1 MIRINLIPQEE
12 VQRSAGRRQQV
23 AVGLLVGAA
32 TAVLLG
38 GAHGWQQVSSLS
50 ASRERGRLERQLAEL
65 KGPYDQVVKM
75 EKEKQELQ
83 DKLNVIRELEA
94 KKFGPVRMLSDLS
107 GATPDK
113 LWLTDFSE
121 KGGSIRLSGL
131 GVDEQTVAD
140 FMRRLS
146 MSPYFRNVD
155 LEETSEAKGDPK
167 NASNVGKSK
176 RFVIR
181 AQVNYAASRAKDG
194 PKQAKG
200 EESAPEKVAKAEK
213 PVPDKAAKA
222 AEGDAR

>member
-32 TAVLLG
+32 TAVLLVL
-38 GAHGWQQVSSLS
+38 AHGWQQVSSLS

-94 KKFGPVRMLSDLS
+94 KKTGPVRMLADLS
-107 GATPDK
+107 GSTPDK

-146 MSPYFRNVD
+146 TSPYFRNVD
-155 LEETSEAKGDPK
+155 LEETSEAKGNPK
-167 NASNVGKSK
+167 ENVGKSK

-181 AQVNYAASRAKDG
+181 AQVNYAASRAKD
-194 PKQAKG
+194 PKQAKAD
-200 EESAPEKVAKAEK
+200 ESAPQEMAKAEEPAPKKVAKA
-213 PVPDKAAKA
+213 AKGGA
-222 AEGDAR
+222 Q

>member
-23 AVGLLVGAA
+23 AVGLLVGSA
-32 TAVLLG
+32 TAVLLVV
-38 GAHGWQQVSSLS
+38 AHGWQQVSSIS
-50 ASRERGRLERQLAEL
+50 ANRERGRLERQLAEL
-65 KGPYDQVVKM
+65 KGPYEQVVKM

-94 KKFGPVRMLSDLS
+94 KKFGPVRMLADLS
-107 GATPDK
+107 GSTPDK

-146 MSPYFRNVD
+146 TSPYFRNVD
-155 LEETSEAKGDPK
+155 LEETSEAKSDPK
-167 NASNVGKSK
+167 NNTGKHK

-181 AQVNYAASRAKDG
+181 AQVNYAALKGKDAQG
-194 PKQAKG
+194 KAGGKQAQADAP
-200 EESAPEKVAKAEK
+200 APEKVA
-213 PVPDKAAKA
+213 AAGK
-222 AEGDAR
+222 GGAR

>member
-32 TAVLLG
+32 TAVLLVVT
-38 GAHGWQQVSSLS
+38 HGWQQVSSIS
-50 ASRERGRLERQLAEL
+50 ANRERSRLERQLAEL
-65 KGPYDQVVKM
+65 KGPYEQVVKM
-75 EKEKQELQ
+75 EREKQELQ
-83 DKLNVIRELEA
+83 DKLSAIRELEA
-94 KKFGPVRMLSDLS
+94 KKFGPVRMLADLS

-121 KGGSIRLSGL
+121 RGGSVRLSGL

-146 MSPYFRNVD
+146 LSPYFRNVD
-155 LEETSEAKGDPK
+155 LEETSEAKNDK
-167 NASNVGKSK
+167 QNLGKHK

-181 AQVNYAASRAKDG
+181 AQVNYAASKAKDAQAKAAA
-194 PKQAKG
+194 KQAAADAP
-200 EESAPEKVAKAEK
+200 APEKVAQ
-213 PVPDKAAKA
+213 AAK
-222 AEGDAR
+222 GGTR

>member
-1 MIRINLIPQEE
+1 M
-12 VQRSAGRRQQV
+12 
-23 AVGLLVGAA
+23 
-32 TAVLLG
+32 
-38 GAHGWQQVSSLS
+38 
-50 ASRERGRLERQLAEL
+50 LA
-65 KGPYDQVVKM
+65 
-75 EKEKQELQ
+75 
-83 DKLNVIRELEA
+83 
-94 KKFGPVRMLSDLS
+94 DLS

-146 MSPYFRNVD
+146 TSPYFRNVD

-167 NASNVGKSK
+167 KNVGKSK

-200 EESAPEKVAKAEK
+200 EEPAPEKVAKAEK
-213 PVPDKAAKA
+213 PAPDKAAQA
-222 AEGDAR
+222 AKGDAR